1 MTKPRVLLIGGSHA
15 EPSHTSALLRAA
27 ERCLALRGAST
38 CRWDIAMRPV
48 PPIRPG
54 LAPHELETDVRALVA
69 ASRAADALVIG
80 SPLYH
85 NSFSGAVKDA
95 LDHLSAREL
104 EGKPAALL
112 SHSGGFP
119 STQALDHLRA
129 VVRALLGLAVPRQ
142 VVTVDGDYTLTGDR
156 YVLAS
161 EAASARLG
169 ALADE
174 LLWVAVRLRA
184 TPLQDEPDADDGQA
198 DGRARAPRALAG
210 ANERRS

>member
-54 LAPHELETDVRALVA
+54 LVA
-69 ASRAADALVIG
+69 AARAADALVIG